1 MTLIMVIVVAA
12 AVLFTAFCVLCLYSI
27 HQNRKDYQES
37 KKKMWSL
44 EKEISAMGT
53 LVNQKTSELET
64 SLGQRIDKA
73 TSAAVEANANAQK
86 AAEIA
91 KTAIPAEPAKAAAT
105 PAPAKASDPEKEE
118 VDLTIEEINEDA
130 ELEALL
136 EELEKIE
143 SEKQALPEQPL
154 HQTVTHQTVAHQTVT
169 HQTVEH
175 QTITQAAQPVQYV
188 QPVPQ
193 MQPVPPQPAPQIQP
207 APQMQPVPPQPVPQV
222 QPAPQ
227 VQPVPQAQPIPQAQ
241 PVPPPQPSRHHQG
254 YSTGRSGKT
263 YSVEELSSLI
273 K

>member
-143 SEKQALPEQPL
+143 SEKQALPEHPL

-188 QPVPQ
+188 QPAPQ
-193 MQPVPPQPAPQIQP
+193 MQPVPPQPVPQP
-207 APQMQPVPPQPVPQV
+207 APQVQPAPQPESQPVPQV

-227 VQPVPQAQPIPQAQ
+227 VQPVPQAQ